1 MGSVFCLIDD
11 KHVPMYRIMWLSDVP
26 HFCGQEDCQC
36 EGDYEVRLDQDESLW
51 ANRQQRD
58 QLLIEMENWYRSN
71 DNRDSWE

>member
-26 HFCGQEDCQC
+26 HVCGQEDCQC

>member
-58 QLLIEMENWYRSN
+58 QLLAEMENWYRSN
-71 DNRDSWE
+71 DNQDSWE